1 LPRRPNSSSDVSR
14 KISAG
19 RLVSLLSL
27 RFNLASDVSCQIS
40 AGTLVNA
47 KSIFF

>member
-1 LPRRPNSSSDVSR
+1 
-14 KISAG
+14 
-19 RLVSLLSL
+19 LLSL